1 MKGIGPG
8 AALAALTLA
17 MGAAPRAAAQDTNH
31 AALAD
36 RVQELEQELAL
47 LKRKLEVEAETQASK
62 GPQPVLSA
70 GADGFALRSADSSSE
85 LRIRGYVQFDSRRF
99 SASGEYANGADT
111 FFFRRIR
118 PIIEGKLAD
127 FVDFR
132 IMPDFANSQLVIQDA
147 WANLRFLPEA
157 QLMFGKFKGPVGLE
171 RLQSATALW
180 FVERALPTQLVP
192 NRDLGVIAQGVAREG
207 LFTYQVG
214 WMNGVT
220 DGGSADTDANDDKD
234 VVARVFAHPFQETE
248 IGALQGLGIGFATT
262 YGHEIGTPGSYKTSG
277 QQTFF
282 AFASGV
288 TQTGTRA
295 RYAPQAY
302 WYFGPVGLL
311 AEYVYDTAQFAR
323 PGAPGIRANNSAWQ
337 IAGAWALTGENE
349 AYKGLLPSAGF
360 SPGNGHWGAVEL
372 AARFSQLKVDGNVFA
387 NGYANPATQA
397 ESATLWSVGLNW
409 YLNRNVKLMFDYDLT
424 SFRNFDGNANRPD
437 EGVFLT
443 EFQLSY

>member
-1 MKGIGPG
+1 MKGIGWG
-8 AALAALTLA
+8 AALAALALG
-17 MGAAPRAAAQDTNH
+17 MGTAPRAGAQETDRT
-31 AALAD
+31 ALEQ
-36 RVQELEQELAL
+36 RVQQLEQELAL
-47 LKRKLEVEAETQASK
+47 LKRKIEVDDEAAASK

-70 GADGFALRSADSSSE
+70 GSDGFTLRSADSSYQ
-85 LRIRGYVQFDSRRF
+85 LKLRGYTQFDSRWF
-99 SASGEYANGADT
+99 TDTNNYGPGADT
-111 FFFRRIR
+111 FYFRRIR
-118 PIIEGKLAD
+118 PIFEGTLAN
-127 FVDFR
+127 FIDFR

-180 FVERALPTQLVP
+180 FVERALPTNLVP

-220 DGGSADTDANDDKD
+220 DGGSADTDANNDKD

-248 IGALQGLGIGFATT
+248 IGALQGLGLGFATT
-262 YGHEIGTPGSYKTSG
+262 YGHEIGTPGSYKTAG

-282 AFASGV
+282 QFAAGV
-288 TQTGTRA
+288 TQTGTRT

-323 PGAPGIRANNSAWQ
+323 PGAADIRANNSAWQ
-337 IAGAWALTGENE
+337 IAGAWAITGENE

-360 SPGNGHWGAVEL
+360 SPGNGHWGALEL
-372 AARFSQLKVDGNVFA
+372 AARFSQLKVDNNVFA

-397 ESATLWSVGLNW
+397 ESASLWSVGLNW
-409 YLNRNVKLMFDYDLT
+409 YLNRNMKLMFNYDET

>member
-1 MKGIGPG
+1 LKGIASG
-8 AALAALTLA
+8 AALAALALVLT
-17 MGAAPRAAAQDTNH
+17 AAPRVAAQDTDQ
-31 AALAD
+31 AALAA

-47 LKRKLEVEAETQASK
+47 LKRKLEVDADTQASK

-70 GADGFALRSADSSSE
+70 GSDGFTLRSADSTYQ
-85 LRIRGYVQFDSRRF
+85 LKLRGYTQFDSRWF
-99 SASGEYANGADT
+99 SNTNNYGPGADT

-118 PIIEGKLAD
+118 PIFEGTLAN
-127 FVDFR
+127 FIDFR

-147 WANLRFLPEA
+147 WANMRFLPEA

-171 RLQSATALW
+171 RLQPATALW

-220 DGGSADTDANDDKD
+220 DGGSADTDANNDKD
-234 VVARVFAHPFQETE
+234 VVARVFMHPFQETE
-248 IGALQGLGIGFATT
+248 VGALQGLGLGFATT
-262 YGHEIGTPGSYKTSG
+262 YGHEFGTPSSYKTSG

-282 AFASGV
+282 QFATGV
-288 TQTGTRA
+288 TQTGTRT

-302 WYFGPVGLL
+302 WYWGPVGLL
-311 AEYVYDTAQFAR
+311 AEYVYDTAQFALAGQ
-323 PGAPGIRANNSAWQ
+323 PDIRANNSAWQ
-337 IAGAWALTGENE
+337 IAGAWAITGENE
-349 AYKGLLPSAGF
+349 SYKGLLPSAGF
-360 SPGNGHWGAVEL
+360 SPGNGHWGALEL
-372 AARFSQLKVDGNVFA
+372 SSRFSQLKVDSNVFSS
-387 NGYANPATQA
+387 GFANPATQA
-397 ESATLWSVGLNW
+397 ESATLWSVCLNW
-409 YLNRNVKLMFDYDLT
+409 YLNRNMKLMFDYDLT

-437 EGVFLT
+437 ESVFLT